1 MMLHLRNILNV
12 SFCNVL
18 HRFANVM
25 DLQLLITT
33 LLIDDVGYEN
43 FIVFLIFRKNKEK
56 KTNIVRFDSS
66 MIIII
71 SKKKVTSAKC
81 I

>member
-1 MMLHLRNILNV
+1 MQQIFSLVSCNDVAFKNILNV

-33 LLIDDVGYEN
+33 LLMDDVGYEN
-43 FIVFLIFRKNKEK
+43 FIDFLIFRKKKEK
-56 KTNIVRFDSS
+56 KRQT
-66 MIIII
+66 
-71 SKKKVTSAKC
+71 
-81 I
+81 